1 MPRGLSGIRSDLEG
15 TGVPKLVSNQEG
27 EPAHAPQTQPIEEM
41 EVGGSQVSIV
51 QAAATLD
58 SPRSNATS
66 PQPAAN
72 IYILFMLR
80 PPRASIFMNKR

>member
-15 TGVPKLVSNQEG
+15 TGVPNPVSNQEG

-58 SPRSNATS
+58 SPDQMPPLPHQPPIFTS
-66 PQPAAN
+66 CLCRGLLGPQ
-72 IYILFMLR
+72 F
-80 PPRASIFMNKR
+80 S